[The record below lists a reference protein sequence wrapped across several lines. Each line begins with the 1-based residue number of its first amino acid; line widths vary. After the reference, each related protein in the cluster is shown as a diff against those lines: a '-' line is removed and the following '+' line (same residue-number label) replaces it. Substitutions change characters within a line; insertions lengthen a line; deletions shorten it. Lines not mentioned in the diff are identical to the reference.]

1 MLGFV
6 AEFCKISP
14 RLGRKEAEAAKIV
27 EKKLVDFNVPFVRQ
41 FFKSA
46 VPLCLKAEL
55 KADGELIPC
64 LGSSLVSGQ
73 IPNAKYLVSAFGYS
87 GEKKPYNINYNPIT
101 DEISVVDFYPFPSVT
116 ISRQSL
122 MKVFMAKKVSGKV
135 RVRKEFFESRNILI
149 GNLKNPENIVFSHY
163 DSVIGDGALDN
174 AGAVAVMLS
183 TIVTKRALLKNT
195 LFVFAGNEEISY
207 DSYKTKS
214 GYGFRVFEAKYGELL
229 VNCRKI
235 IVIDGVG
242 ISKPSYSQQGLSMVF
257 QVRML
262 DKIKNKV
269 FWLQNDQTKVLRF
282 FHTKADTVHNL
293 RERYLQ
299 AVQRFLINKLVS

>member
-1 MLGFV
+1 MLDFV

-14 RLGRKEAEAAKIV
+14 RLGRKEAEAAKII
-27 EKKLVDFNVPFVRQ
+27 EKKLIGFNIPFLRQ
-41 FFKSA
+41 PFKSA
-46 VPLCLKAEL
+46 FPLCLKAEL
-55 KADGELIPC
+55 KVDGKLIPC

-101 DEISVVDFYPFPSVT
+101 DEISAVDFYPVPSVA

-122 MKVFMAKKVSGKV
+122 MKVFMAKKVFGKV
-135 RVRKEFFESRNILI
+135 RVRKEFFKSRNILV
-149 GNLKNPENIVFSHY
+149 GNLKNPKNIVFAHY
-163 DSVIGDGALDN
+163 DSVVADGALDN
-174 AGAVAVMLS
+174 AGAVAVMLG
-183 TIVTKRALLKNT
+183 TIAAKKALLKNT

-207 DSYKTKS
+207 DNYKTKS
-214 GYGFRVFEAKYGELL
+214 GYGFRVFEKKYSQLL

-235 IVIDGVG
+235 IVMDGVG
-242 ISKPSYSQQGLSMVF
+242 ISKPLYSQQGLSMVF

-269 FWLQNDQTKVLRF
+269 FWLQNDLAKVFRF
-282 FHTKADTVHNL
+282 SHTKADTVHNL
-293 RERYLQ
+293 REKYLQ
-299 AVQRFLINKLVS
+299 AVQRFLINKLVF